1 MKLGYCSWIL
11 FGKPLPD
18 IFEFLYAEGCGCTSI
33 IQGVLGLD
41 RGEKAEAAAVIRQ
54 HRLTLC
60 FHANLQGHANPAEG
74 AFDEPFLSS
83 LYDEIDWWRE
93 ETGGLLYDCFSDSL
107 SSPFLGGTDQQRI
120 ALTFELFRRHAT
132 HFAGTPVRYGI
143 ENTCGST
150 EPHNYDF
157 YNCDRRFQEA
167 FDAFGGLPGAG
178 FLLDVGH
185 AYVAAMR
192 QGVDFGFYLDS
203 IPFEICEVHV
213 TDNHGKSDEHLRP
226 GRGTLDF
233 AALADVLRRRNFD
246 GPVNMEVC
254 KDLAKGQFGFNLAEP
269 ADADAVRAI
278 LADTRNLLGL

>member
-18 IFEFLYAEGCGCTSI
+18 IFEFLHAEGCGCTSV

-41 RGEKAEAAAVIRQ
+41 RVEKAEAAAVVRQ
-54 HRLTLC
+54 HSMTLC

-74 AFDEPFLSS
+74 TFDEPFLSS

-107 SSPFLGGTDQQRI
+107 SSPSLGGTDQQRI
-120 ALTFELFRRHAT
+120 ALTFELFRRHAA
-132 HFAGTPVRYGI
+132 HFAGTSVRYGI

-150 EPHNYDF
+150 EPHNHDF
-157 YNCDRRFQEA
+157 YNCDNRFQEA
-167 FDAFGGLPGAG
+167 FDAFGGQQGAG

-192 QGVDFGFYLDS
+192 QGIDFGFYLDS

-213 TDNHGKSDEHLRP
+213 TDNHGKSDEHQRP
-226 GRGTLDF
+226 GCGTLDF

-254 KDLAKGQFGFNLAEP
+254 KDLAKGQFGFNLAES
-269 ADADAVRAI
+269 ADADTVRAI
-278 LADTRNLLGL
+278 LADTRDLLEL

>member
-18 IFEFLYAEGCGCTSI
+18 IFEFLHEEGCECTSLL
-33 IQGVLGLD
+33 QGVLGID
-41 RGEKAEAAAVIRQ
+41 RAEKKEAAAVIRE
-54 HRLTLC
+54 HKTTLC
-60 FHANLQGHANPAEG
+60 FHANVQGHVNPAAG
-74 AFDEPFLSS
+74 TFDEPFLSS

-107 SSPFLGGTDQQRI
+107 SSPSLGGTDQERI
-120 ALTFELFRRHAT
+120 ALTFELFRRHAA

-150 EPHNYDF
+150 EPHNLDY
-157 YNCDRRFQEA
+157 YNCAPRFQEA
-167 FDAFGGLPGAG
+167 FDAFGGQTGAG
-178 FLLDVGH
+178 FLLDAGH

-213 TDNHGKSDEHLRP
+213 TDNHGKSDERLRP
-226 GRGTLDF
+226 GHGTLDF
-233 AALADVLRRRNFD
+233 AALGDVLRRRNFD

-254 KDLAKGQFGFNLAEP
+254 KDLTKGQFGFNLAES

-278 LADTRNLLGL
+278 LADTRELLGL